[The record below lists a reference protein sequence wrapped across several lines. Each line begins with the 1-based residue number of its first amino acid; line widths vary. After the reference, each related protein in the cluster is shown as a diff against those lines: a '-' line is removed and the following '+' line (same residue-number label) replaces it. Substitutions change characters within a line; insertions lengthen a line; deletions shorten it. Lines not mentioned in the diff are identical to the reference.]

1 MKGVDLPEFRMMTA
15 ILILLIS
22 LRWSITLLKQRSFC
36 EVNEIAE
43 ILSIVNVKVFY
54 VINLFD
60 CIKHGSRERIA
71 KEHKFKEMKDVT
83 LTRDKSFLST

>member
-1 MKGVDLPEFRMMTA
+1 M
-15 ILILLIS
+15 
-22 LRWSITLLKQRSFC
+22 
-36 EVNEIAE
+36 NEIAE